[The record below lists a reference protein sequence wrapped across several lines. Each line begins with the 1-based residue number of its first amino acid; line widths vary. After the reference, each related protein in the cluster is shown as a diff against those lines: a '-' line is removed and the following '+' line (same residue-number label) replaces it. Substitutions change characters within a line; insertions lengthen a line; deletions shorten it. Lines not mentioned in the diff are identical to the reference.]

1 MENALKVGVGS
12 RLRCGL
18 QVLQG
23 VKVQNKRLPV
33 RTALLFRIESA
44 YRFRRPSARSLT
56 RSGMSIMRIIMDMAI
71 SRAAIS
77 RAVIVE

>member
-1 MENALKVGVGS
+1 MS
-12 RLRCGL
+12 
-18 QVLQG
+18 
-23 VKVQNKRLPV
+23 
-33 RTALLFRIESA
+33 FRIESA
-44 YRFRRPSARSLT
+44 YRFRRLSARSLT